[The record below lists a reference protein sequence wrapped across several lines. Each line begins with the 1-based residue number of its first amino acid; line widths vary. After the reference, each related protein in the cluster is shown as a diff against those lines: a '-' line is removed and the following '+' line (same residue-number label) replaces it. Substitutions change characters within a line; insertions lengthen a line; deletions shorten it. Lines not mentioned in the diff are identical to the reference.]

1 MRLAKILMIG
11 SLVSVTAT
19 SSPQQ
24 TPLKL
29 NPQTRELGV
38 GDVAAAERFRE
49 ISKDEMKHGAT
60 FQDAP
65 ASLSK
70 KGSATQSNTP

>member
-1 MRLAKILMIG
+1 MRLAKILLIG

-49 ISKDEMKHGAT
+49 ISKDEMKQGAM
-60 FQDAP
+60 F
-65 ASLSK
+65 
-70 KGSATQSNTP
+70 